1 VTPLLF
7 IALALAGGLGAAA
20 RLLLDGVI
28 RDRIGGVTP
37 WGTIIINLTGSL
49 LLGLISGLAVSHALP
64 EAVHVVV
71 GTGFLGGYTTFSTAS
86 FETIRLLQ
94 ERRWTVGVLN
104 GLSVLVATTVL
115 AALGLWA
122 GSLF

>member
-1 VTPLLF
+1 MTPLLF

-49 LLGLISGLAVSHALP
+49 LLGLISGLAGSHALP

>member
-1 VTPLLF
+1 MTPLLF

-28 RDRIGGVTP
+28 RERIGGVTP

-49 LLGLISGLAVSHALP
+49 LLGLITGLAVSHVLP

-86 FETIRLLQ
+86 YETIRLLQ

-104 GLSVLVATTVL
+104 GLGVLVATTVL

-122 GSLF
+122 GSFF

>member
-1 VTPLLF
+1 MTPLLF
-7 IALALAGGLGAAA
+7 IALALAGGLGAVA

-49 LLGLISGLAVSHALP
+49 LLGFISGLAVSHVLP

-86 FETIRLLQ
+86 YETIRLLQ

-104 GLSVLVATTVL
+104 GLGVLVATTVL